1 LAAEPR
7 IDNNPFLF
15 WFFRLLLVDS
25 FVPVKGIRQH
35 LIIPLSSILLN
46 KKKQAENNLPAL
58 PMGIKPV

>member
-1 LAAEPR
+1 
-7 IDNNPFLF
+7 
-15 WFFRLLLVDS
+15 VDS